1 MDTEVASHLQSEIQ
15 KIWERLVAL
24 ENRKPEHKELKATAD
39 DLRALLEK
47 EPAAVVK
54 TFDNASRQCSKY
66 FNRIKEKYDTLN
78 QMWSDWEQ
86 HRISLQQEEVCSKEL
101 LKNLE
106 AKLQDVEQKETFVAN
121 EYSRFSTEVD
131 SWNEKIELLE
141 QDSERCQNNFRRS
154 EEISADLQSKVKES
168 EVFLNRITMLH
179 KKAVEERDK
188 VEEVS
193 DEILGYDYEDETS
206 GETRHEEGLKEKL
219 QDAFKDLE
227 KKHEAIRGELDD
239 LKKRQ
244 EEAYD
249 AFLSSRQ
256 AEVEALKLRIESL
269 LPNALTAGL
278 SSAYAEKRKHEEEER
293 RSATT
298 WFIWAAVAMALAA
311 LCPIGAMVGRWW
323 VSDLSFLDVLMRSPR
338 IVLAF
343 LPLYIPLFWITV
355 VFNKRM
361 NLAKRLIEEYSHK
374 EALSKTFEGLVTQ
387 IEAINGGKGA
397 SELRVRLL
405 YNLIDASAE
414 NPGKL
419 ISGYNCA
426 DNPVVEILDKGAALG
441 KSLEKLASVPEISMV
456 LQAVNKRNERKKEE
470 VQASEREGV
479 AAVEEHEAKTSK
491 D

>member
-24 ENRKPEHKELKATAD
+24 ENRKPEHEELKATAD

-47 EPAAVVK
+47 EPAKVVREI
-54 TFDNASRQCSKY
+54 ASTSSQCSKY
-66 FNRIKEKYDTLN
+66 FNRIKGKHDTCE
-78 QMWSDWEQ
+78 QMLSDWTQRSE
-86 HRISLQQEEVCSKEL
+86 SLQKNVEDSQTLSKT
-101 LKNLE
+101 LE
-106 AKLQDVEQKETFVAN
+106 TKLRDIEQKETLVAN
-121 EYSRFSTEVD
+121 EYSRVLTAAD
-131 SWNEKIELLE
+131 SWHEKLGLFSEDYETCKNNCAEAEKIS
-141 QDSERCQNNFRRS
+141 Q
-154 EEISADLQSKVKES
+154 EIQSRGKES
-168 EVFLNRITMLH
+168 DVALNRIMGLH
-179 KKAVEERDK
+179 KQIVETRDRAK
-188 VEEVS
+188 EVLEE
-193 DEILGYDYEDETS
+193 IIGYDYEDETS
-206 GETRHEEGLKEKL
+206 GETRHEEGLRDKL
-219 QDAFKDLE
+219 QNAFKDLE

-256 AEVEALKLRIESL
+256 AEAKELKERIESL

-278 SSAYAEKRKHEEEER
+278 SSAYAQKRKHEEEER

-323 VSDLSFLDVLMRSPR
+323 VSDLSFLDVLMHSPR

-374 EALSKTFEGLVTQ
+374 EALSKTFEGLATQ
-387 IEAINGGKGA
+387 IETLGTDKNALD
-397 SELRVRLL
+397 LRVRLL
-405 YNLIDASAE
+405 HNLIAVSAE

-419 ISGYNCA
+419 ITGYNRA
-426 DNPVVEILDKGAALG
+426 DNPIFEFLDKSAALG
-441 KSLEKLASVPEISMV
+441 KSLEKLASIPGFDRV
-456 LQAVNKRNERKKEE
+456 LQTMNKRNERKREE
-470 VQASEREGV
+470 AQELAQEGISSLEDGEN
-479 AAVEEHEAKTSK
+479 AARS
-491 D
+491 